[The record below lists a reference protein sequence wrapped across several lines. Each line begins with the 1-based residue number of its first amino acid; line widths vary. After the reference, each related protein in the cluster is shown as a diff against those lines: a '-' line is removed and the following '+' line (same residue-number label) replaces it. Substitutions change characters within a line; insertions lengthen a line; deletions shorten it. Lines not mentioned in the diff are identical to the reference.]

1 MNHLLKALDLEKSYG
16 GRKVVDGLSL
26 EVGRGEVVGLL
37 GPNGAGKTTVFSII
51 AGLAAPDRGRV
62 FLGEED
68 VSDLPMYLR
77 ARKGLGFLPQE
88 ASVFRGLTVRGNIQ
102 AVLEFKGAA
111 RRDPGLADRLLD
123 EFGLE
128 PLARSRA
135 VDLSGGERRR
145 LEIVRALAAEPR
157 VLLLDE
163 PFTGVDPL
171 AVLELKKLIRGL
183 RDRGLGILL
192 TDHAVREALAVTDR
206 AYIMESG
213 RLLMSGTPEEV
224 ITSEAVRQS
233 YLGREFRL

>member
-1 MNHLLKALDLEKSYG
+1 MNYLLRALDLEKSYG
-16 GRKVVDGLSL
+16 GRKVVDGVSL
-26 EVGRGEVVGLL
+26 EVGPGEAVGLL

-51 AGLAAPDRGRV
+51 AGLTAPDRGRV
-62 FLGEED
+62 YLGQED

-77 ARKGLGFLPQE
+77 ARQGLGFLPQE
-88 ASVFRGLTVRGNIQ
+88 ASAFRGLTVRGNIQ
-102 AVLEFKGAA
+102 AVLEFKDVA
-111 RRDPGLADRLLD
+111 RRDPALADRLLE
-123 EFGLE
+123 EFGLA

-157 VLLLDE
+157 ILLLDE

-171 AVLELKKLIRGL
+171 AVLDLKKLIRAL
-183 RDRGLGILL
+183 RERGLGILL

-224 ITSEAVRQS
+224 IASEAVRQS